1 MVDRMPPTAGPMVS
15 ASQIAR
21 LGFCEYQIRLD
32 AIQGRRT
39 TEAQRAARR
48 QGDQAHKAFYCESQR
63 LAARSECRGKCFI
76 ATLALGES
84 PETTA
89 LRQFR
94 DLFLRRTV
102 LGRWFIAAYYSLSPS
117 VCDAMAQRPLLLSA
131 LTVALKGLARLASV
145 LVQKRIR
152 RETHRVG

>member
-1 MVDRMPPTAGPMVS
+1 MVS

-21 LGFCEYQIRLD
+21 LGFCEHQIRLD
-32 AIQGRRT
+32 AVQGRRT

-48 QGDQAHKAFYCESQR
+48 QGDQAHQAFYCESQR
-63 LAARSECRGKCFI
+63 LAARSERRGKCFI

-94 DLFLRRTV
+94 DLFLRRTA
-102 LGRWFIAAYYSLSPS
+102 LGRWFIAAYYSHSPS
-117 VCDAMAQRPLLLSA
+117 VCDALAQRPRLLGA
-131 LTVALKGLARLASV
+131 LTIALKGVARLASV
-145 LVQKRIR
+145 MVQKKLP
-152 RETHRVG
+152 RETRHGG